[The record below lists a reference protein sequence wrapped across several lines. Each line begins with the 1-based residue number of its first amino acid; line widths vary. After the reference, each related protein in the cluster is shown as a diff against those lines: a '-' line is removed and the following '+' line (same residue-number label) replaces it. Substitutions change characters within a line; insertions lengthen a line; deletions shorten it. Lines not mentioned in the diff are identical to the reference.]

1 MRSRQPGKV
10 TRNRY
15 GQLKREI
22 PLHIMLI
29 PALILVFIFKYI
41 PMFGIIISFQNF
53 KPTLGFSRSE
63 FVGLDNYR
71 YIFNLPSFK
80 NVMRNTITIAMMKI
94 VAGLV
99 VPIFFALLLNEV
111 RNNIFKR
118 TVQTVIYFPHFL
130 SWVILGGIFIDV
142 LSPTSGI
149 INRIIVAL
157 GGDSIYF
164 MGNKQWFPFTLV
176 LTETWKSFGYGTIIY
191 LAALTSIDET
201 LYEAAVVDGATRLQ
215 QTRHI
220 TLPGISS
227 IVMLM
232 TILSLGSILDAGFDQ
247 VFNLYSPQVYETG
260 DILDTL
266 IYRIGME
273 EAQFSVSTAIGLF
286 KSLVSLVLIASSNY
300 MANRFAGYRV
310 F

>member
-1 MRSRQPGKV
+1 MRVVRSV
-10 TRNRY
+10 TKKRY
-15 GQLKREI
+15 GQFRREV
-22 PLHIMLI
+22 PLHLMLV
-29 PALILVFIFKYI
+29 PALILVFIFSYI

-53 KPTLGFSRSE
+53 RPTLGFFDSD
-63 FVGLDNYR
+63 FVGFKNFQYV
-71 YIFNLPSFK
+71 FNLPSFK
-80 NVMRNTITIAMMKI
+80 NVMRNTVLIALLKI

-99 VPIFFALLLNEV
+99 VPVFFALLLNEI
-111 RNNIFKR
+111 RSNAFKR

-149 INRIIVAL
+149 VNRIIVSL
-157 GGDSIYF
+157 GGNPIYF
-164 MGNKQWFPFTLV
+164 LGNRQWFPYTLV
-176 LTETWKSFGYGTIIY
+176 LTETWKSFGYGTIVY

-201 LYEAAVVDGATRLQ
+201 LYEAAIVDGATRLQ

-232 TILSLGSILDAGFDQ
+232 TILSLGNILNAGFDQ

-266 IYRIGME
+266 VYRIGME

-286 KSLVSLVLIASSNY
+286 KSLISLVMIASSNY
-300 MANRFAGYRV
+300 MASRFAGYRV